1 MTRNVPAV
9 TLRGTQSGTPSSN
22 VPNSLQCGIGRK
34 GVSTPSQAPKHS
46 GAEPQEPRTWRPT
59 RSPKDTILAS
69 WIQRIHNAQRERI
82 PPPWYHLAIHILTK
96 HYIPNQL
103 GLGILT
109 TDYGMQKLMRR
120 GGIWPSIY
128 HAWRKLDGQLDIDRR
143 ITPMEDLTLPINR
156 NKYFLERGQPLQ
168 TRGEQHGLSVLG
180 NFFIYHQNIN
190 RYRPF
195 YDPDLLDYVVRF
207 IHVKHQEGFYKH
219 YIKLSTM
226 WRLGQLT
233 LAPNLWEAL
242 SYRMPAFT
250 DSRIFPTHNLKL
262 GGVNI
267 KLYSIKFGRLYQIS
281 PDPVAVT
288 REWAHITSYEGAWRR
303 AWKSWPR
310 RPSEPK
316 QKILRWR
323 LLQHKLITTRIA
335 QHFDHSSP
343 NCKRCSIKK
352 IFDKPWTNMQNYE
365 KLFGFHEETQGKD
378 RQVSML
384 LHDIMVW
391 SIHKTRIA
399 IVMDN
404 QEHEDIAFKC
414 IFLSDLLIAIKGQWI
429 QAQRKKDEEGFKQKW
444 GKSSLIQI
452 DDCQE
457 LQKSQNTLTYR
468 GNILTPRLPLYH
480 CHLAGRPVA
489 EYSTRQD
496 RHSQRNS
503 SLEPNTLVPRSWP
516 EVGSTPK
523 DWEKVWISVH

>member
-1 MTRNVPAV
+1 M
-9 TLRGTQSGTPSSN
+9 
-22 VPNSLQCGIGRK
+22 RK
-34 GVSTPSQAPKHS
+34 
-46 GAEPQEPRTWRPT
+46 E
-59 RSPKDTILAS
+59 
-69 WIQRIHNAQRERI
+69 NAHRR
-82 PPPWYHLAIHILTK
+82 H
-96 HYIPNQL
+96 

-109 TDYGMQKLMRR
+109 TDYGKQKLVRR
-120 GGIWPSIY
+120 DGIWPSIY
-128 HAWRKLDGQLDIDRR
+128 HAWRKLDRQLDIDRR
-143 ITPMEDLTLPINR
+143 ITPMEVLTLPINR
-156 NKYFLERGQPLQ
+156 NKYFLERGKPLQ
-168 TRGEQHGLSVLG
+168 SRGEQHGLSVLG

-195 YDPDLLDYVVRF
+195 YDPDLLDYVMRF

-233 LAPNLWEAL
+233 LAPNFREAL

-250 DSRIFPTHNLKL
+250 DSRIFPTHNLKIA
-262 GGVNI
+262 GVNI

-288 REWAHITSYEGAWRR
+288 REWAHITSDEG

-323 LLQHKLITTRIA
+323 LLQHKLITARIA

-343 NCKRCSIKK
+343 NCKRYRREEIETIEHAFFECARIGHLWRWFNRLHQK
-352 IFDKPWTNMQNYE
+352 ILDKPWTSMHKYE

-414 IFLSDLLIAIKGQWI
+414 IFLSDLIIVIRGQWI

-444 GKSSLIQI
+444 GKSSLIRI
-452 DDCQE
+452 DDSQE
-457 LQKSQNTLTYR
+457 VAFDFEEAKNT
-468 GNILTPRLPLYH
+468 
-480 CHLAGRPVA
+480 
-489 EYSTRQD
+489 
-496 RHSQRNS
+496 
-503 SLEPNTLVPRSWP
+503 
-516 EVGSTPK
+516 
-523 DWEKVWISVH
+523 